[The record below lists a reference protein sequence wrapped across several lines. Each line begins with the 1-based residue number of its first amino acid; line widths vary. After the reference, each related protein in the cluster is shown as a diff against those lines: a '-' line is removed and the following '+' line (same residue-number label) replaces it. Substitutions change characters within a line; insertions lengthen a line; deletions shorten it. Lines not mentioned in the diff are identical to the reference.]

1 MSKVYSEKLEKV
13 QSLAN
18 GLKRNF
24 YIVKSLGITDEQI
37 QNLVKLA
44 EETAVMSNELDVLR
58 EVVKQKASAAN
69 AKLMKLTQQLQLAKQ
84 VIKTNFE
91 QLSWVNFG
99 IADKRQFYYALLF

>member
-1 MSKVYSEKLEKV
+1 MSKVYSEKVEKV

-24 YIVKSLGITDEQI
+24 YKVKSLGITDELI

-58 EVVKQKASAAN
+58 EVVKQMASAAN
-69 AKLMKLTQQLQLAKQ
+69 AKLIELTQQLQLAKQ

-91 QLSWVNFG
+91 QLS
-99 IADKRQFYYALLF
+99 

>member
-1 MSKVYSEKLEKV
+1 MSKVYSEKVEKA

-24 YIVKSLGITDEQI
+24 DKVKSLGITDEQI
-37 QNLVKLA
+37 LNLMKLA
-44 EETAVMSNELDVLR
+44 EETAAMSKELDALR

-69 AKLMKLTQQLQLAKQ
+69 AKLTELTQQLQLAKQ
-84 VIKTNFE
+84 VIKTNFD

-99 IADKRQFYYALLF
+99 IVDKR

>member
-24 YIVKSLGITDEQI
+24 YKVKSLGITNEQI
-37 QNLVKLA
+37 QNLMKLA
-44 EETAVMSNELDVLR
+44 EETAVMSKEIDDLR
-58 EVVKQKASAAN
+58 EVVKQKAAVAN
-69 AKLMKLTQQLQLAKQ
+69 AKLMELTQQLQLAKQ

-91 QLSWVNFG
+91 Q
-99 IADKRQFYYALLF
+99 

>member
-1 MSKVYSEKLEKV
+1 M
-13 QSLAN
+13 
-18 GLKRNF
+18 
-24 YIVKSLGITDEQI
+24 
-37 QNLVKLA
+37 KLA

-91 QLSWVNFG
+91 QLSWANFG
-99 IADKRQFYYALLF
+99 IADKR

>member
-1 MSKVYSEKLEKV
+1 MEKA

-24 YIVKSLGITDEQI
+24 DIVKSLGITNEQI
-37 QNLVKLA
+37 QNLMKLA
-44 EETAVMSNELDVLR
+44 EETAVMSNELDDLR

-69 AKLMKLTQQLQLAKQ
+69 AKLMQLTQQLQLAKQ

-99 IADKRQFYYALLF
+99 IADKR

>member
-1 MSKVYSEKLEKV
+1 MEKAP
-13 QSLAN
+13 SLAN

-24 YIVKSLGITDEQI
+24 DIVKSLGITNEQI
-37 QNLVKLA
+37 LNLMKLA
-44 EETAVMSNELDVLR
+44 EETAVMSNELDDLR

-69 AKLMKLTQQLQLAKQ
+69 AKLMQLTQQLQLAKQ

-99 IADKRQFYYALLF
+99 IADKR

>member
-1 MSKVYSEKLEKV
+1 MSIVYSEKVEKA

-24 YIVKSLGITDEQI
+24 DKVKSLGITDEQI
-37 QNLVKLA
+37 LNLMKLA
-44 EETAVMSNELDVLR
+44 EETAAMSKELDALR

-69 AKLMKLTQQLQLAKQ
+69 AKLTELTQQLQLAKQ

-99 IADKRQFYYALLF
+99 IVDKR

>member
-1 MSKVYSEKLEKV
+1 M
-13 QSLAN
+13 
-18 GLKRNF
+18 
-24 YIVKSLGITDEQI
+24 
-37 QNLVKLA
+37 KLA

-69 AKLMKLTQQLQLAKQ
+69 AILIELTQQLQLAKQ

-99 IADKRQFYYALLF
+99 IADKR